1 MQNQPPP
8 SGRILA
14 IDLGK
19 KRIGLA
25 LSDPLRI
32 VASGLETL
40 HRGRVRE
47 DLEALSRLIEER
59 EVKWIVFGDPKHMDG
74 SVSPQQEYTRD
85 FGGRL
90 AARCGVGV
98 DYWDE
103 RLTSWEANRIL
114 QTRGRTVSKGAIDQ
128 MSAVLILES
137 YLEHLQS

>member
-1 MQNQPPP
+1 VQNRAP
-8 SGRILA
+8 SLGRILG

-25 LSDPLRI
+25 VSDPLRI
-32 VASGLETL
+32 TVQGLETF

-47 DLEALSRLIEER
+47 DLDALARLIEER
-59 EVKWIVFGDPKHMDG
+59 EVTWIVFGDPKNMDG
-74 SVSPQQEYTRD
+74 SVSPQQEYTRE

-90 AARCGVGV
+90 AARSGVGV

-103 RLTSWEANRIL
+103 RLTSWEASRIL
-114 QTRGRTVSKGAIDQ
+114 RSSGKGSTKGAIDQ

-137 YLEHLQS
+137 YLEHLQA